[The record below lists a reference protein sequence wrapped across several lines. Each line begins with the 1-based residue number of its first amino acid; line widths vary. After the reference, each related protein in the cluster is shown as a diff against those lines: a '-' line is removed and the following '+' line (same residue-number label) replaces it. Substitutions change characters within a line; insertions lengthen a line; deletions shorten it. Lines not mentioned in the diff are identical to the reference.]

1 MGKSWFVY
9 EVAEDGTLSAGE
21 IFFDASQ
28 TEAPGAADGLKVDAQ
43 GNLWA
48 TGPGGVWIISPDGQ
62 HLGTLI
68 PPQPPANVA
77 WGDSDGKT
85 LYMTA
90 RDKLYRIRV
99 NVAGD
104 GW

>member
-9 EVAEDGTLSAGE
+9 EVAEDGTLRDGE

-28 TEAPGAADGLKVDAQ
+28 IEAPGAADGLKVDAQ

-48 TGPGGVWIISPDGQ
+48 TGPGGVLVINPNGQ
-62 HLGTLI
+62 HLGTIKL
-68 PPQPPANVA
+68 PQSPANVA
-77 WGDSDGKT
+77 WGDSDGQT

-90 RDKLYRIRV
+90 GDKLYRIRV